1 MGTIPDEL
9 DGANLT
15 ENAARLSFDQ
25 SILDKHFL
33 AAVGNGEMVQRQIR
47 ALTHAVGVPKLALE
61 RIKTIKIPLPPIGTQ
76 QAIVAEIEAEQ
87 ALVSA
92 NRELVERM
100 EQRIQDAIMRV
111 WQG

>member
-1 MGTIPDEL
+1 MKIWQWT
-9 DGANLT
+9 DGPIFKYVHLRT
-15 ENAARLSFDQ
+15 SHLEFGH
-25 SILDKHFL
+25 K
-33 AAVGNGEMVQRQIR
+33 E
-47 ALTHAVGVPKLALE
+47 LALE